1 MRACFLGHKV
11 LFGIMSLRVAS
22 LLHLFQWTTEL
33 YISKKQKDTTGKNR
47 PMKIYPS
54 LSVRTSVGTWLQVEV
69 SSKEKIINIVKKI
82 FEEFFMETN
91 IAHQILKYYI

>member
-1 MRACFLGHKV
+1 
-11 LFGIMSLRVAS
+11 
-22 LLHLFQWTTEL
+22 
-33 YISKKQKDTTGKNR
+33 
-47 PMKIYPS
+47 MKIYPS